1 VHANIL
7 AAAAPDAT
15 RGQVIN
21 IACGTR
27 FSLLDLLR
35 RMSEILGVSCDPEF
49 LPARIGDIRD
59 SEADISAAEALIGY
73 VVQVPFEVGLRRT
86 LQAP

>member
-1 VHANIL
+1 
-7 AAAAPDAT
+7 
-15 RGQVIN
+15 
-21 IACGTR
+21 
-27 FSLLDLLR
+27 
-35 RMSEILGVSCDPEF
+35 MSEILGVSCDPEF